1 MIQGQEM
8 ELELGM
14 PVSIYGFSDGIPRV
28 CYPFY
33 LEDVKELNMYLENI
47 DCNNLFNNFSNETNY
62 AAITWLFQK
71 SFHVNDKREL
81 KALFSNITE
90 ENFGDIMSD
99 IKMVSGISGMNV
111 GSNNEEGLDWS
122 TAISAITVHTSHLPE
137 TIKKLTLY
145 QFNNLLE
152 YINKEIAFEYKT
164 NTIALSLEPSEY
176 INDED
181 FPLSPKKKEVKKKY
195 ATLKDIQDMN
205 LF

>member
-14 PVSIYGFSDGIPRV
+14 PVSIYGFADGMPRI

-33 LEDVKELNMYLENI
+33 LEEVKELNMYLENI
-47 DCNNLFNNFSNETNY
+47 DCDDLTNNFSNETSY

-71 SFHVNDKREL
+71 SFHVNDKRDL
-81 KALFSNITE
+81 KTLFSNITQ
-90 ENFGDIMSD
+90 ENFSDIMSD

-111 GSNNEEGLDWS
+111 GSNNGEELDWS
-122 TAISAITVHTSHLPE
+122 TAISAITVHTAHLPQ

-145 QFNNLLE
+145 QFNSLLE
-152 YINKEIAFEYKT
+152 YINKEISFKYKV
-164 NTIALSLEPSEY
+164 NTIALATEPSEY
-176 INDED
+176 IKDED
-181 FPLSPKKKEVKKKY
+181 FPLSPKKKEIRKKY
-195 ATLKDIQDMN
+195 TTLKDIQDMN

>member
-1 MIQGQEM
+1 MIENKPTT
-8 ELELGM
+8 L
-14 PVSIYGFSDGIPRV
+14 
-28 CYPFY
+28 
-33 LEDVKELNMYLENI
+33 LN
-47 DCNNLFNNFSNETNY
+47 
-62 AAITWLFQK
+62 
-71 SFHVNDKREL
+71 
-81 KALFSNITE
+81 
-90 ENFGDIMSD
+90 
-99 IKMVSGISGMNV
+99 
-111 GSNNEEGLDWS
+111 WS

-195 ATLKDIQDMN
+195 TTLKDIQDMN